1 MRRLM
6 LTICLLLLSA
16 VICQAQ
22 INNDSTF
29 VPKKR
34 FGRAATEL
42 FIVQL
47 LPWTFDKYV
56 TKAEWAKLDLKS
68 IGSNLNPKNW
78 EWDDNSFKTN
88 QFGHPYHGNLYY
100 STFRTNGYSFWQ
112 SAPAAFAGSFIW
124 ETAAETNK
132 FALNDFINT
141 SLGGITLGEMTYR
154 VSRKIVNNRARG
166 AKRQMQE
173 VFGLLVNPLN
183 GVNRIL
189 NGEWGKV
196 HGVVDTNHKLTAFL
210 NVGSRHFNI
219 KTYQQNLRGRE
230 EIYLRL
236 RLLYGEKF
244 EETSAPFDHFSAV
257 IELGSGDSTYV
268 NNLQV
273 SGALHTWPMDR
284 EEENSRHLY
293 TITMNYDFIK
303 NNAFQYGGQSFT
315 FKLLS
320 NWNPDA
326 KVRFTSEIGSG
337 VIALG
342 AVPDKYLF
350 YGEGR
355 NYDYCAG
362 INVVAGGTMVINNW
376 FETELNY
383 RGSRFQ
389 TINGNPS
396 SYILNTL
403 SADLRGY
410 FKKRFSLAAGIGQ
423 YTLNGFFKGFDNVAE
438 VYPFARFSVGY
449 KL

>member
-1 MRRLM
+1 MTKRLH
-6 LTICLLLLSA
+6 LTLLLIFTNLL
-16 VICQAQ
+16 CWAQ
-22 INNDSTF
+22 MSTDTTYI
-29 VPKKR
+29 PKKR

-42 FIVQL
+42 FVVQL
-47 LPWTFDKYV
+47 LPWSYNKFI
-56 TKAEWAKLDLKS
+56 TKADFATLDIKS
-68 IGSNLNPKNW
+68 IGNNLNPKNW

-100 STFRTNGYSFWQ
+100 SSFRTTGHSFWQ
-112 SAPAAFAGSFIW
+112 SVPAAFAGSFLW
-124 ETAAETNK
+124 EVAAEKNK
-132 FALNDFINT
+132 FAPNDFINT

-154 VSRKIVNNRARG
+154 LSRKIVNNRSRG
-166 AKRQMQE
+166 AKRQVQE

-183 GVNRIL
+183 GVNRLI
-189 NGEWGKV
+189 NGEWGRI
-196 HGVVDTNHKLTAFL
+196 HGLVDTANKLTTYL
-210 NVGSRHFNI
+210 NIGSRHFNI
-219 KTYQQNLRGRE
+219 KTYQENLRGKA
-230 EIYLRL
+230 EIYVRL

-244 EETSAPFDHFSAV
+244 KETKVPFDHFSAT

-273 SGALHTWPMDR
+273 SGALKTWAMEVEGDAK
-284 EEENSRHLY
+284 HLY

-315 FKLLS
+315 FKLIS
-320 NWNPDA
+320 NWNPKR

-362 INVVAGGTMVINNW
+362 LSVTAAGSMIINNR

-410 FKKRFSLAAGIGQ
+410 LTERFSLTAGAGQ
-423 YTLNGFFKGFDNVAE
+423 YTLNGFFKGFENVAE
-438 VYPFARFSVGY
+438 IYPFARFSIGY

>member
-1 MRRLM
+1 MTKKLH
-6 LTICLLLLSA
+6 LTLVFIFTNLFCW
-16 VICQAQ
+16 AQ
-22 INNDSTF
+22 MSTDTTF

-34 FGRAATEL
+34 FGRAVTEL
-42 FIVQL
+42 FVVQL
-47 LPWTFDKYV
+47 IPWSYNKFV
-56 TKAEWAKLDLKS
+56 TKADFATLDIKS
-68 IGSNLNPKNW
+68 IGNNLNPKNW

-100 STFRTNGYSFWQ
+100 SSFRTNGHKFWQ
-112 SAPAAFAGSFIW
+112 SVPAAFAGSFLW
-124 ETAAETNK
+124 EVAAERNK
-132 FALNDFINT
+132 FAPNDFINT

-154 VSRKIVNNRARG
+154 LSRKIVNNRSRG
-166 AKRQMQE
+166 AKRQVQE

-183 GVNRIL
+183 GMNRLI
-189 NGEWGKV
+189 NGEWGRI
-196 HGVVDTNHKLTAFL
+196 HGLVDTANKLTAYL
-210 NVGSRHFNI
+210 NIGSRHFNV
-219 KTYQQNLRGRE
+219 KTYQENLRGKA

-244 EETSAPFDHFSAV
+244 KETNSPFDHFSAI
-257 IELGSGDSTYV
+257 IEMGGGDSTYV

-273 SGALHTWPMDR
+273 SGALKTWPM
-284 EEENSRHLY
+284 EVEGSAKHLY

-303 NNAFQYGGQSFT
+303 NNAFQYGGQSFS
-315 FKLLS
+315 FKLIS
-320 NWNPDA
+320 NWNPNR

-342 AVPDKYLF
+342 AVPDKYMF

-362 INVVAGGTMVINNW
+362 LSVTAAGSMIINNR

-410 FKKRFSLAAGIGQ
+410 LSERFSLAAGAGQ
-423 YTLNGFFKGFDNVAE
+423 YTLNGFFKGFENVAE
-438 VYPFARFSVGY
+438 IYPFARFSIGY